1 MDLLIF
7 FFFSI
12 FNPDRIN
19 YRLDLGENYCK
30 ETAEYI
36 LAMHHKQLEARI
48 INGERGITYDIVS
61 TRTKI
66 LIIDDP

>member
-19 YRLDLGENYCK
+19 YRLDLGENCCK
-30 ETAEYI
+30 ETEEYI
-36 LAMHHKQLEARI
+36 FAMHHKQLEARI
-48 INGERGITYDIVS
+48 INGERGIT
-61 TRTKI
+61 
-66 LIIDDP
+66 